1 MAAHLVVIIVRA
13 AIAKLAQEAAKR
25 AAVKAAQAAV
35 RKQLKK
41 KIDDAIRKAQE
52 QLKKEA
58 RDRKEKCPSCD
69 EPKNPCKSL
78 RKGDP
83 DGSSP
88 YKGGSYGGTK
98 GQSGK
103 GYESNHMPS
112 SDANSGAAG
121 LSKNRGP
128 AIQMDKADHQK
139 TKSWGRQGDAENW
152 RLTQEGLIASGK
164 IEKAFAM
171 DVADVMRIA
180 AEGGNVEKYM
190 DAIAEAAAYLWCLK
204 KHGLGSGLIA
214 RTSRWRQ
221 GHMRTERCRRVG
233 QSAWRLCASP

>member
-1 MAAHLVVIIVRA
+1 MAAPIVAIIVRV
-13 AIAKLAQEAAKR
+13 AIAKLAQVAAKR

-41 KIDDAIRKAQE
+41 RIDDAIRKAQE

-112 SDANSGAAG
+112 NDANSGAAG
-121 LSKNRGP
+121 LSKNQGP
-128 AIQMDKADHQK
+128 AIQMDKADHQR
-139 TKSWGRQGDAENW
+139 TKSWGSSDAADEY
-152 RLTQEGLIASGK
+152 RRKQESLIGK
-164 IEKAFAM
+164 GRIEEAFAM

-180 AEGGNVEKYM
+180 AERGNVDKYI
-190 DAIAEAAAYLWCLK
+190 DAIAEAAAYLWCMK
-204 KHGLGSGLIA
+204 KNGLA
-214 RTSRWRQ
+214 
-221 GHMRTERCRRVG
+221 
-233 QSAWRLCASP
+233 